1 MRTQNRVSCTVSL
14 YVPPGSVVARA
25 PHSLSS
31 RMVQNTTKCWTASRR
46 QHLQALVF
54 RNSVRST
61 GVVVAVSFCADSAK
75 IGRHLACPS
84 NFLDFKPESKVVVDF
99 CCFLH
104 ARANKTG
111 GVALTS
117 NCGKSVANTTVE
129 MFFVVASCSRHS
141 MNVCLTASL
150 CRWQARA
157 CAAIVYWVLQ
167 PKYGKEVS
175 Y

>member
-1 MRTQNRVSCTVSL
+1 M
-14 YVPPGSVVARA
+14 
-25 PHSLSS
+25 
-31 RMVQNTTKCWTASRR
+31 
-46 QHLQALVF
+46 
-54 RNSVRST
+54 
-61 GVVVAVSFCADSAK
+61 
-75 IGRHLACPS
+75 
-84 NFLDFKPESKVVVDF
+84 VDF

-129 MFFVVASCSRHS
+129 MFFFVASCSRHS

-150 CRWQARA
+150 RRCQARA

-175 Y
+175 NETGYFYACVRKK